1 MHKPHEKIE
10 AALTYPECKCHR
22 TKRDKIPTLMAE
34 FALNGKIQGPDD
46 IPIFVSQRGSKKI
59 ICLGISPRDDLDA
72 LRSKIREALHL
83 KLADR

>member
-1 MHKPHEKIE
+1 MV
-10 AALTYPECKCHR
+10 
-22 TKRDKIPTLMAE
+22 AE

-59 ICLGISPRDDLDA
+59 ISLRISPRDDLDA
-72 LRSKIREALHL
+72 LRSKIREALSM